1 MLDFSFCGLESRLD
15 TVATGFNIVYVY
27 VFQLKQAFTLFDLKG
42 NGYLT
47 KEEIGAVLRNLA
59 QYPTDEELEKMF
71 VDIDQD
77 GDGQLSFIE
86 FVKLMYNMGN
96 ISEKSEEEEEA
107 ELKAAFK
114 VIYNIS
120 FIILF
125 SYYYFIIKESRYYN
139 TINRK

>member
-1 MLDFSFCGLESRLD
+1 M
-15 TVATGFNIVYVY
+15 
-27 VFQLKQAFTLFDLKG
+27 
-42 NGYLT
+42 T

-125 SYYYFIIKESRYYN
+125 FSYYYYYIIKESRYYN